1 MHDDT
6 IKEYQREEI
15 RDCHEGIHA
24 VGYVPH
30 YSKIGNTAG
39 KDGHD
44 IEQAVGVSPSLALD
58 IFHRTLTIIS
68 PSENSTEGEGE
79 QTET

>member
-1 MHDDT
+1 MYDDT

-24 VGYVPH
+24 VGYVSH

-39 KDGHD
+39 KDGQY
-44 IEQAVGVSPSLALD
+44 IEQAVGVGPSLALD

-68 PSENSTEGEGE
+68 PSENGAEGESE